1 MAQTDETNKAL
12 TPDELR
18 EKADALIE
26 TGRQVLVEAE
36 KMEPGEART
45 HLEDTVMNI
54 VEKISQNEISE
65 DLLAEAGTDYRAG
78 VDRFNELLEAQGLAT
93 SVDVRTDAIADYE
106 ARFPDGDTRMADEIS
121 DDARRAQEQEDA
133 ELDAAFEEMRQMH
146 LDELELRANS
156 GELHIPVVTGD
167 GEQLEMTEG
176 QIREAASRDPDLRL
190 ESPDDEADLE
200 PTDENIAALRE
211 YHEQHRRD
219 NEIDYDAAGDPDYLG
234 AQAEAQFN
242 RTEEQQSWEDRQA
255 DLLRQ
260 QQEAVAAGREAK
272 ARGERVIYVHGR
284 PYVDPGNEHEPGADA
299 NAATL
304 QRIESSSTDMMM
316 SLVDRMKDDITFVRE
331 NIRELPARDRGPV
344 TDAFRQVVTEA
355 AAQVE
360 QDQQAERRHEAGSD
374 LEL

>member
-1 MAQTDETNKAL
+1 MAQTDESKKAL
-12 TPDELR
+12 TPDEQR

-26 TGRQVLVEAE
+26 RRA
-36 KMEPGEART
+36 A
-45 HLEDTVMNI
+45 
-54 VEKISQNEISE
+54 S
-65 DLLAEAGTDYRAG
+65 AEAG
-78 VDRFNELLEAQGLAT
+78 
-93 SVDVRTDAIADYE
+93 TDAIADYE
-106 ARFPDGDTRMADEIS
+106 ARFPDDIS
-121 DDARRAQEQEDA
+121 ADARRAQEQEDA
-133 ELDAAFEEMRQMH
+133 DLDAAFEEMRQMH

-156 GELHIPVVTGD
+156 GKLHIPVNTGD
-167 GEQLEMTEG
+167 GELLEMTEE
-176 QIREAASRDPDLRL
+176 QIREAAVRDPGLRL
-190 ESPDDEADLE
+190 ESPDGAELA

-211 YHEQHRRD
+211 YHEQQHRD

-242 RTEEQQSWEDRQA
+242 RDEEQQSWEDRQA

-260 QQEAVAAGREAK
+260 QQEAVAAGREAE

-284 PYVDPGNEHEPGADA
+284 PYVDPGNEHEPVADA
-299 NAATL
+299 SAATL
-304 QRIESSSTDMMM
+304 QRIENSSIDMMM

-331 NIRELPARDRGPV
+331 NIRELPARERGPV